1 MPEFIELVKKMR
13 EAQRKYFRSRT
24 GADLQR
30 AKEAENAVDTWLQR
44 NSSNAQE
51 KPAPTLF
58 S

>member
-30 AKEAENAVDTWLQR
+30 AKEAENAVDTLQR